1 MQNETVSRALYDAMR
16 MALKDIEAVLA
27 RHGCPPGATMT
38 DWVDEQL
45 TALAAATKPVDMV
58 LLCPNCGMQHVD
70 AVETGTALSR
80 SGLDTLTET
89 EVVTWSNPPHRSHM
103 CHSCGHQWRP
113 ADVATNGVAELKTKG
128 KNDSPRGAREKS
140 QHAYLD
146 RAAAISQRPVA
157 FITETPPCAGV
168 TRPLPPINGKG
179 GAA

>member
-1 MQNETVSRALYDAMR
+1 MQDETVSRALYDAMR
-16 MALKDIEAVLA
+16 MALKDIEAVLG

-45 TALAAATKPVDMV
+45 TALAAATKPIDML
-58 LLCPNCGMQHVD
+58 LLCPNCGVQHID

-113 ADVATNGVAELKTKG
+113 ADVATNGVAE
-128 KNDSPRGAREKS
+128 D
-140 QHAYLD
+140 
-146 RAAAISQRPVA
+146 
-157 FITETPPCAGV
+157 GV
-168 TRPLPPINGKG
+168 TTANYNDVVAWIEDPV
-179 GAA
+179 GA